1 MDETRKAKLTKEL
14 QGIGVG
20 AVGLFILLAFITF
33 SSADQSLNSW
43 STEGGIRNLG
53 GRLGAQV
60 ADLFFMLFGLAS
72 YLLPGALLFISYNL
86 LRFKEP
92 RLRFYKVAAFVGLL
106 FSLASLFAFSIE
118 STSFFGQQV
127 PTGGLIGRGTVL
139 MLRGSM
145 NAFGALLVLLP
156 LLAASIMILSGFS
169 FVLFASWW
177 LENLRTKWAARKERN
192 AHAKEGRER
201 DKALAEG
208 KAAPVSGPVI
218 KDSTPSPPTARPNF
232 FKKEKK
238 KEAAK
243 DKAVQESFDFIKQ
256 EGDFITPPLSLL
268 DPPPTTE
275 RRIDREA
282 LEMNARLL
290 EKKLLDFG
298 IDGEVKE
305 ICPGP
310 VITMYEFAPA
320 PGIKISRIAGLSD
333 DLTMALQALS
343 IRIVAP
349 IPGKGVVGIEVPNRD
364 RETVFLREIF
374 TCDDFLQSRM
384 KLPLV
389 LGKDIAGLPSLTDL
403 AKAPHLLVAGSTGSG
418 KSVSVN
424 TMILSLLY
432 TATPRDVRFIMV
444 DPKMLEFSMY
454 EGIPH
459 LLLPVVTEP
468 KKASLALKWAVNE
481 MERRYRLLADKGVRN
496 IESYNRKLAT
506 EEEELA
512 VHDLDDEEII
522 EELEEVI
529 EGEDPAVLDEPLPFV
544 VDDEVDELE
553 HSHLPY
559 IVVIVD
565 ELADLMMVA
574 GREVEEHIARLAQKA
589 RAAGIHLILATQRP
603 SVDVITGLIK
613 ANLPSRISFQ
623 VSSKVDSRTILDCNG
638 AEALLGMGDM
648 LYLPPGTGRLH
659 RVHGAFVSDAEV
671 QRVVDFLKKQGKPVY
686 EKSILEMKDTDDKG
700 SAGDDEEQDERWE
713 DALRLVAETK
723 QASISMVQR
732 RLRIGY
738 NRAARIVEMM
748 EREGMI
754 APSDG
759 TSKPREI
766 YMDIIHAYLNSQLT
780 R

>member
-1 MDETRKAKLTKEL
+1 
-14 QGIGVG
+14 
-20 AVGLFILLAFITF
+20 
-33 SSADQSLNSW
+33 
-43 STEGGIRNLG
+43 
-53 GRLGAQV
+53 
-60 ADLFFMLFGLAS
+60 
-72 YLLPGALLFISYNL
+72 
-86 LRFKEP
+86 
-92 RLRFYKVAAFVGLL
+92 
-106 FSLASLFAFSIE
+106 
-118 STSFFGQQV
+118 
-127 PTGGLIGRGTVL
+127 
-139 MLRGSM
+139 
-145 NAFGALLVLLP
+145 
-156 LLAASIMILSGFS
+156 
-169 FVLFASWW
+169 
-177 LENLRTKWAARKERN
+177 
-192 AHAKEGRER
+192 
-201 DKALAEG
+201 
-208 KAAPVSGPVI
+208 
-218 KDSTPSPPTARPNF
+218 
-232 FKKEKK
+232 
-238 KEAAK
+238 
-243 DKAVQESFDFIKQ
+243 
-256 EGDFITPPLSLL
+256 
-268 DPPPTTE
+268 
-275 RRIDREA
+275 
-282 LEMNARLL
+282 
-290 EKKLLDFG
+290 
-298 IDGEVKE
+298 
-305 ICPGP
+305 
-310 VITMYEFAPA
+310 
-320 PGIKISRIAGLSD
+320 
-333 DLTMALQALS
+333 
-343 IRIVAP
+343 
-349 IPGKGVVGIEVPNRD
+349 VGIEVPNRD
-364 RETVFLREIF
+364 RETVYLREIF
-374 TCDDFLQSRM
+374 TCEEFLQSRM

-389 LGKDIAGLPSLTDL
+389 LGKDSAGMPSLTDL

-432 TATPRDVRFIMV
+432 TATPQDVRFIMV

-496 IESYNRKLAT
+496 IESYNRKLAH
-506 EEEELA
+506 EAEELTS
-512 VHDLDDEEII
+512 HDSTDDDII

-529 EGEDPAVLDEPLPFV
+529 DGEDQTVLDEPLPFV
-544 VDDEVDELE
+544 EEDSDELE

-648 LYLPPGTGRLH
+648 LYLPPGTGRLK
-659 RVHGAFVSDAEV
+659 RIHGAFVSDAEV

-700 SAGDDEEQDERWE
+700 AHDDEEPDERWE
-713 DALRLVAETK
+713 DALRLVAETR
-723 QASISMVQR
+723 QASISLVQR

-738 NRAARIVEMM
+738 NRAARIIEMM
-748 EREGMI
+748 EREGMV

-766 YMDIIHAYLNSQLT
+766 YMDTVTAYLNSQLT